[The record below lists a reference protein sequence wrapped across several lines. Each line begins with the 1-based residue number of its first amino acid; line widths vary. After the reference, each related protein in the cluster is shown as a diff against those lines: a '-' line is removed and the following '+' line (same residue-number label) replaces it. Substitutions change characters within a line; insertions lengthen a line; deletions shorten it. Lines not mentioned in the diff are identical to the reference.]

1 MGKIITALK
10 IQQKNKNRIAVFLDG
25 EFGFGLSVLVASPL
39 HIDQELSDE
48 QISNL
53 QKQDELEVAYLRAD
67 HFIAYRART
76 QLEVSRKLQQLGY
89 SEGIIR
95 HTLDR
100 LNMNGLLDDRQF
112 AVQWVDSRSASKPR
126 GRRLLE
132 LELHQK
138 GVDSETIENTL
149 LPVKEDELSLS
160 AGKAYASRLQGL
172 DWIEFRR
179 KLSQYLLRRGFDY
192 STILPVVSSIWADL
206 DTKNN

>member
-132 LELHQK
+132 LELRQK